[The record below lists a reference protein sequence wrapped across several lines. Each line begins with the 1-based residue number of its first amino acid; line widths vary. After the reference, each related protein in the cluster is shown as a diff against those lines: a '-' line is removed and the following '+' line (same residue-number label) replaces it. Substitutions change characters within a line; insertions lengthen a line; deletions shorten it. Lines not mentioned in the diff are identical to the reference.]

1 MAGLSIIFILD
12 SKKLVKEVV
21 IRRPSKGK
29 NTGSSYSYSIR
40 ILLYRKPVSTSIRE
54 ELVEEIKVG
63 ITAATT
69 TKKVKAK
76 YSSIIID
83 RYYARY
89 SGRLSI

>member
-1 MAGLSIIFILD
+1 MLD
-12 SKKLVKEVV
+12 SEELVKEVV

-29 NTGSSYSYSIR
+29 NAGLSYTYSIS
-40 ILLYRKPVSTSIRE
+40 ISIYRKPVSTGIRE

-63 ITAATT
+63 ITASTT

-76 YSSIIID
+76 YGGIIID

>member
-1 MAGLSIIFILD
+1 MLVVFILD

-29 NTGSSYSYSIR
+29 NAGLSYSYSIS

-54 ELVEEIKVG
+54 EIVVEIKVG

-76 YSSIIID
+76 HGSIIID